1 MEDFGADAGTVRMP
15 PPLLYAEPV
24 PLDCTADAVVPPP
37 LLYACPALLPMAAE
51 VVLPER
57 LTDDMPEV

>member
-1 MEDFGADAGTVRMP
+1 MP

-24 PLDCTADAVVPPP
+24 PLDCTADAVVPP
-37 LLYACPALLPMAAE
+37 LLYACPVLLPMAAE

>member
-15 PPLLYAEPV
+15 PPLLYACPV
-24 PLDCTADAVVPPP
+24 
-37 LLYACPALLPMAAE
+37 LLPMAAE

>member
-1 MEDFGADAGTVRMP
+1 MEDFGADAGTVSV

-24 PLDCTADAVVPPP
+24 PLPWTAEAVMPPP
-37 LLYACPALLPMAAE
+37 LLYACPVLLPMAAE